1 MKYIATISIDTLL
14 GLFANIS
21 SYDTPAVIRL
31 PGLRKK
37 DIKNE

>member
-1 MKYIATISIDTLL
+1 M

-31 PGLRKK
+31 PGFRKR
-37 DIKNE
+37 IKKRIIYN

>member
-1 MKYIATISIDTLL
+1 M

-31 PGLRKK
+31 PGLRKR
-37 DIKNE
+37 ILITNY